1 MRCVDLGRCA
11 AVLSA
16 RKRAVQR
23 PQYQLVHVIARN
35 ARWIGDTGCGA
46 RFGLSSRQV
55 DRLRAGE
62 SLSFED
68 SLGRITFGCSK
79 IEDER
84 EK

>member
-1 MRCVDLGRCA
+1 
-11 AVLSA
+11 
-16 RKRAVQR
+16 
-23 PQYQLVHVIARN
+23 
-35 ARWIGDTGCGA
+35 
-46 RFGLSSRQV
+46 LSSRQV